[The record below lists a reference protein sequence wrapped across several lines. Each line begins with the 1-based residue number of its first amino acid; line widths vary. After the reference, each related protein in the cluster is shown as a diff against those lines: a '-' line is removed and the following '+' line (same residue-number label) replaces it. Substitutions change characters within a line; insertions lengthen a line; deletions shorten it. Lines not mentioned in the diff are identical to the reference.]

1 MSAMRVTEQLGDY
14 LREQRE
20 SAKLSLRQLA
30 EAAGVSNPYLSQVE
44 RGLRKPSAEVLQQIA
59 KGLRIS
65 AEALYVRAGLLE
77 DHGDRIQVETAV
89 LADPHL
95 TERQRQVLLDIYTT
109 FRTENEREGAA
120 SQGVVEAVDEALA
133 GAAATQQGGRATAT
147 KRTPTKRT
155 PTKRTPTKRTPTKQT
170 GTKQTGTKRVTPKP
184 AATTR
189 TGAKRAAT
197 KRTPT
202 KTATTRTRTPAKRP
216 ASEGGN

>member
-1 MSAMRVTEQLGDY
+1 MRVTEQLGDY

-120 SQGVVEAVDEALA
+120 AQGVVEAVDEALA
-133 GAAATQQGGRATAT
+133 GAAATQATQQGGRATA
-147 KRTPTKRT
+147 
-155 PTKRTPTKRTPTKQT
+155 TKRTPTKRTPTKQT

>member
-1 MSAMRVTEQLGDY
+1 MRVTEQLGDY

-133 GAAATQQGGRATAT
+133 GAAAAQATRQSRRRATAT
-147 KRTPTKRT
+147 KRTPA
-155 PTKRTPTKRTPTKQT
+155 
-170 GTKQTGTKRVTPKP
+170 KQTGTKRVTPKQAAAQRP
-184 AATTR
+184 ATKRTAT
-189 TGAKRAAT
+189 KRAAT
-197 KRTPT
+197 KRTAP
-202 KTATTRTRTPAKRP
+202 KTTTTRTRTSAERP